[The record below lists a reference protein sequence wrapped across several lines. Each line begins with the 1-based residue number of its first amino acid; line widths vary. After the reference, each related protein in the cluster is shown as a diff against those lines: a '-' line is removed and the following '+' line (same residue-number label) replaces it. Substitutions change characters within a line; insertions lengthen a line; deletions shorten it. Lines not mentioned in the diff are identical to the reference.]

1 MMKLIRFIIPRLEY
15 VLLAALFWGICA
27 IGPKILNFDG
37 DLPRHLLVGRL
48 IRETRSVPLTDTF
61 SFRTVGFPSF
71 PHEWLSQV
79 ILSAANDL
87 LGLSGVVILTAL
99 IVTVAW
105 TIVYREARR
114 RTKNLFITLIVITIG
129 IGVS

>member
-1 MMKLIRFIIPRLEY
+1 MKLIRFIIPRLEY

-37 DLPRHLLVGRL
+37 DLPRHLLVGHL

-61 SFRTVGFPSF
+61 SFRTVDFPSF

-79 ILSAANDL
+79 LLSIANDL
-87 LGLSGVVILTAL
+87 LGLSGVVILTA
-99 IVTVAW
+99 
-105 TIVYREARR
+105 
-114 RTKNLFITLIVITIG
+114 
-129 IGVS
+129 

>member
-48 IRETRSVPLTDTF
+48 IRETRSVPLPDTF

-79 ILSAANDL
+79 ILSVANDL

-99 IVTVAW
+99 VVTTAW
-105 TIVYREARR
+105 AIVYREANR
-114 RTKNLFITLIVITIG
+114 RTNNLFITLIVTAIG
-129 IGVS
+129 IAV